1 MSYIDKSYIKLLI
14 KQREVSKHYK
24 NDCLLNSC
32 LLFMCL
38 LTAPVAVKKHIL
50 GQNLLYLSK
59 IGPKYQISTSLER
72 SYKVRQFS
80 ALVCYLIALVLGLR
94 NGWGFGN
101 TKNLLKMKLAVVWNK
116 LKAKDLFQKQTFAKY
131 LRLIMF
137 LMWNTAP
144 WEQFNFWFSRVFCYY

>member
-59 IGPKYQISTSLER
+59 IGPKLNFNSLLIPNFDLTGKELQSKAIFST
-72 SYKVRQFS
+72 
-80 ALVCYLIALVLGLR
+80 C
-94 NGWGFGN
+94 
-101 TKNLLKMKLAVVWNK
+101 LLLN
-116 LKAKDLFQKQTFAKY
+116 Y
-131 LRLIMF
+131 S
-137 LMWNTAP
+137 
-144 WEQFNFWFSRVFCYY
+144 NFRFT